1 MKIVYSL
8 LHINQQF
15 NNQSDIDDRVP
26 DVAEA
31 VVGEAADPRSDL
43 DVHAAVRPWPPGRA
57 QANTWEYRQTFQFL
71 NLGTQTNI
79 QIKFTYELHSISY
92 TAS

>member
-15 NNQSDIDDRVP
+15 NNQSGIGDRVP

-31 VVGEAADPRSDL
+31 VVGEAADSRSDL
-43 DVHAAVRPWPPGRA
+43 DVHAAVRP
-57 QANTWEYRQTFQFL
+57 
-71 NLGTQTNI
+71 
-79 QIKFTYELHSISY
+79 
-92 TAS
+92 